1 MASATPPELLL
12 TKISKETAMNRI
24 RYRRPFIATL
34 AGLSGVARIAAQL
47 WSARSTAAAHPVGI
61 KT

>member
-1 MASATPPELLL
+1 
-12 TKISKETAMNRI
+12 MNRI